1 MARPRLPGARSRNAQ
16 AHLPQSNN
24 LRRAIAAE
32 FSSGSGI
39 HEHNK
44 FVVTDFNLPTAKVFT
59 GCSNLSESGEK
70 GNGDHLIMIEDP
82 RVATSYAIQAVLVFD
97 HPHFAANMNAVKKPT
112 QLLLQRPIAISK
124 AKATWFARYCEKNSQ
139 LERDRQL
146 FSH

>member
-1 MARPRLPGARSRNAQ
+1 
-16 AHLPQSNN
+16 
-24 LRRAIAAE
+24 
-32 FSSGSGI
+32 
-39 HEHNK
+39 
-44 FVVTDFNLPTAKVFT
+44 
-59 GCSNLSESGEK
+59 
-70 GNGDHLIMIEDP
+70 MIEDP